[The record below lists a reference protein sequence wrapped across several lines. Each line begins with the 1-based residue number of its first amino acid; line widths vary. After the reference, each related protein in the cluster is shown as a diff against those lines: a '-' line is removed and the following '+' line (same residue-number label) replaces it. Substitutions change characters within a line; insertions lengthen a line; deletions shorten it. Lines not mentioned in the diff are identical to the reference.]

1 MMQGMGINSQYMAFT
16 MVYWAILQEGQFHLF
31 MDGNIASEANRILS
45 FLQASGF
52 NYENMW

>member
-1 MMQGMGINSQYMAFT
+1 
-16 MVYWAILQEGQFHLF
+16 MVYWAILQEGQFHHFYDGKQNSFFFLF
-31 MDGNIASEANRILS
+31 